1 MINNIYYTLLLKDSI
16 ELSGLDFILY
26 NEIFGDFD
34 FDMSF
39 PYKLCDENNKH
50 IKNYPIK
57 IDTIIDRLEYMKKN
71 GANYISINY
80 ESNNYAYNIDSYE
93 IYASSESEIK
103 AHLDDKQAKQEK
115 YNKMLIDLERLKKE
129 IFIL

>member
-57 IDTIIDRLEYMKKN
+57 IDTIIDRLEYMKK
-71 GANYISINY
+71 
-80 ESNNYAYNIDSYE
+80 
-93 IYASSESEIK
+93 
-103 AHLDDKQAKQEK
+103 
-115 YNKMLIDLERLKKE
+115 
-129 IFIL
+129 